1 MISIG
6 KKNKRNRSEKLFFWL
21 LVILPLLQ
29 FAVFYI
35 GVNFNSILL
44 AFKKY
49 NAVGDTYTW
58 VPLDNFASVWK
69 DLVGGTLLIMLGNS
83 VSVWLL
89 TTVLGTII
97 AVIFSYYI
105 FKKRFANKTF
115 KFVLF
120 LPTVLPA
127 VLLTTVFVFFA
138 QVAWPPVSKF
148 FTGKESA
155 LLYNESTRM
164 AAVMLYTLFIGLG
177 TQVLLYCGAMEQI
190 DPAITEA
197 AKIDG
202 ATPIVEFIRI
212 VIPQILG
219 TISTFL
225 IAGIA
230 TIFTNQAHIY
240 EFYGYDVSDARFST
254 IGYYLFRLV
263 NIPNL
268 GSYYYPYAS
277 ALGLC
282 CTLVALPL
290 TLLIKKG
297 LDKLSGD

>member
-1 MISIG
+1 MTSI
-6 KKNKRNRSEKLFFWL
+6 KKRNKINVSEKLFFWL
-21 LVILPLLQ
+21 LVTLPLIQ
-29 FAVFYI
+29 FAVFYV
-35 GVNFNSILL
+35 GVNFNSVLL

-49 NAVGDTYTW
+49 NAVDDTYKFVW
-58 VPLDNFASVWK
+58 LDNFASVWK
-69 DLVGGTLLIMLGNS
+69 DVSGGTLLIMLGNS

-105 FKKRFANKTF
+105 FKKRLASKVF
-115 KFVLF
+115 KFALF

-127 VLLTTVFVFFA
+127 VLLTTVFMFFA
-138 QVAWPPVSKF
+138 EVAWPPVSKF
-148 FTGKESA
+148 VTGKESA
-155 LLYNESTRM
+155 LLYSDSTRM
-164 AAVMLYTLFIGLG
+164 AAVMSYTLFIGLG
-177 TQVLLYCGAMEQI
+177 TQVLLYSGAMEQI
-190 DPAITEA
+190 DPSVLEA
-197 AKIDG
+197 VKIDG
-202 ATPIVEFIRI
+202 ATPIVEFVRI
-212 VIPQILG
+212 VIPQMLG
-219 TISTFL
+219 TISTFI

-240 EFYGYDVSDARFST
+240 EFYGVSVSDARFST

-263 NIPNL
+263 NLPGL
-268 GSYYYPYAS
+268 GSYYYPYA
-277 ALGLC
+277 ATLGLC

>member
-1 MISIG
+1 MISIS
-6 KKNKRNRSEKLFFWL
+6 KRDKRNRSEKLFFWA
-21 LVILPLLQ
+21 LVALPLLQ

-35 GVNFNSILL
+35 GVNFNSVLL
-44 AFKKY
+44 AFKEYSVKD
-49 NAVGDTYTW
+49 DTYTFVW
-58 VPLDNFASVWK
+58 FKNFASVWK
-69 DLVGGTLLIMLGNS
+69 GLADGALLTMLRNS

-89 TTVLGTII
+89 TTVLGTLI

-105 FKKRFANKTF
+105 FKKRLADKAF
-115 KFVLF
+115 KFALF

-138 QVAWPPVSKF
+138 EAAWPPVSKF
-148 FTGKESA
+148 FTGEESA
-155 LLYNESTRM
+155 LLYSDSTRM
-164 AAVMLYTLFIGLG
+164 AAVMSYTLFIGLG
-177 TQVLLYCGAMEQI
+177 TQVLLYSGAMEQI
-190 DPAITEA
+190 DTSVIEA

-202 ATPIVEFIRI
+202 ATPVVEFIRI
-212 VIPQILG
+212 VVPQILG

-230 TIFTNQAHIY
+230 TIFTNQAHLY
-240 EFYGYDVSDARFST
+240 EFYGYDVSDPRFKT
-254 IGYYLFRLV
+254 IGYELFSRV
-263 NIPNL
+263 SRSAA
-268 GSYYYPYAS
+268 GSSGYPYAS

-282 CTLVALPL
+282 CTFVALPL

>member
-1 MISIG
+1 MTS
-6 KKNKRNRSEKLFFWL
+6 KRRKSKRNRSEKLFFWL
-21 LVILPLLQ
+21 LVALPLLQ

-44 AFKKY
+44 AFKSY
-49 NAVGDTYTW
+49 NATDGTQSW
-58 VPLDNFASVWK
+58 VWFENFVSVWNEIA
-69 DLVGGTLLIMLGNS
+69 DGTLLIRLGNS
-83 VSVWLL
+83 VIVWLL

-97 AVIFSYYI
+97 AVVFSYYI
-105 FKKRFANKTF
+105 FKKRFGHKAF
-115 KFVLF
+115 KFMLF

-138 QVAWPPVSKF
+138 QVAWPPISEW
-148 FTGKESA
+148 FTGKEGA
-155 LLYNESTRM
+155 LLYDDATRM
-164 AAVMLYTLFIGLG
+164 PAVMLYSLFIGLG
-177 TQVLLYCGAMEQI
+177 TQVLLYSGSMEQI
-190 DPAITEA
+190 DPSMLEA

-202 ATPIVEFIRI
+202 APPIVEFTKI
-212 VIPQILG
+212 VVPQILG

-240 EFYGYDVSDARFST
+240 EFYGAGVSDAHFT
-254 IGYYLFRLV
+254 TLGYYLFRLV

-268 GSYYYPYAS
+268 GSYYYPYAA

-290 TLLIKKG
+290 TLLAKKG
-297 LDKLSGD
+297 LDKLAGN